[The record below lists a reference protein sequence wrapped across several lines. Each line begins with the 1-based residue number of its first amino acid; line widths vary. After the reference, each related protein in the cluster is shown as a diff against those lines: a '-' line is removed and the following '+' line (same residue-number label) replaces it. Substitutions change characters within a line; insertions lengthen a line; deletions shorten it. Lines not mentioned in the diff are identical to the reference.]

1 MSQKHKIS
9 CLFAMVIA
17 SALAFPAISQVTPA
31 APAPAAPAAS
41 TASAATLNKADQKIV
56 MNMAIAN
63 MAEVEAGKMA
73 IEKTQNAQIKSFAQ
87 KMVDEHSKAL
97 AEVAALAQSKG
108 VTLPTTV
115 DAPHKA
121 MAAKLNKLSGDA
133 FDRAYVADAGVTDH
147 AKVHAKLKGFEKKA
161 KDADVKAL
169 ASKMLP
175 TVDEH
180 LQMARELSAKKPG
193 MAK

>member
-1 MSQKHKIS
+1 MVQKHKIS
-9 CLFAMVIA
+9 CLIATVIA

-31 APAPAAPAAS
+31 APTPAAS

-73 IEKTQNAQIKSFAQ
+73 IEKTQNAQIKSYAQ

-97 AEVAALAQSKG
+97 GEVTALAQSKG

-121 MAAKLNKLSGDA
+121 MAAKLNKLSGEA
-133 FDRAYVADAGVTDH
+133 FDRAYMADAGVSDH
-147 AKVHAKLKGFEKKA
+147 TKLHAKLKGFERKA

-169 ASKMLP
+169 ASTMLP
-175 TVDEH
+175 TVAEH
-180 LQMARELSAKKPG
+180 LQMAKELPAKKAG